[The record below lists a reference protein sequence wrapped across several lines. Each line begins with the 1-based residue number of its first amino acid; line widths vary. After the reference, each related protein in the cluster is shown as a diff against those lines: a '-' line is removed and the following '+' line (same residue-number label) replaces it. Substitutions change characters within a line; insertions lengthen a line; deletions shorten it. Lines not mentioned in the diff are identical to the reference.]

1 METLPENEP
10 ESKPGQTEPGQTEAE
25 TEAARW
31 RPWKPWETQRPLAG
45 GGTAW
50 VVNWHELQ
58 PGGGRIWKRRQF
70 KDRAKLDKW
79 FKREKT
85 RRTRLYELSHRSEQ
99 RGDAVSWWVRIAPP
113 DRSAIMRAVE
123 LMRVK
128 GGRLDG
134 MVEAVELYAATHL
147 TGAKLT
153 LAEVVNE
160 HLERLAKIKRPGTV
174 IDRRS
179 RLNTFVAAYGDTLA
193 AAITPATVEDWVL
206 STNRQPLQ
214 AARRRAVNA
223 LFTFAARRGYVPENP
238 VARVEKIASRSPD
251 EVAVFSPG
259 EVEAVLRAAQKVEPR
274 MVPFFALGFFAGL
287 RPQNELGKLDF
298 ANVNLEPGGKIKV
311 VRSTSKTD
319 RTRYVPIQPN
329 LRAWLRS
336 VPAARRTG
344 PVPYSRR
351 AFRRVLDAARVDRKG
366 RPVDF
371 TVEKGKPVF
380 KAGKEGVAVK
390 WSADVMRHT
399 FCTYRQAVIRNIHQ
413 LCEEAGN
420 TPHVA
425 RAHYLEPKEN
435 AEAEAALFWS
445 IKPTATTKASKA

>member
-1 METLPENEP
+1 METLPKNET
-10 ESKPGQTEPGQTEAE
+10 ESKADSPAE

-31 RPWKPWETQRPLAG
+31 RPWKPWETERPLAG
-45 GGTAW
+45 GGVAW

-58 PGGGRIWKRRQF
+58 PGGGRIWKRKQF
-70 KDRAKLDKW
+70 RDRAKLDKW
-79 FKREKT
+79 FKKEKT
-85 RRTRLYELSHRSEQ
+85 RRTRLYELAHRSEQ

-134 MVEAVELYAATHL
+134 MVEAVELYADTHL

-153 LAEVVNE
+153 LREVVDA
-160 HLERLAKIKRPGTV
+160 HLERLAKTKRPGTV
-174 IDRRS
+174 TDRRS
-179 RLNTFVAAYGDTLA
+179 RLNTFVEAYGDTLA

-223 LFTFAARRGYVPENP
+223 LFAFAVRRGYIHENP

-251 EVAVFSPG
+251 EVAVLSPG
-259 EVEAVLRAAQKVEPR
+259 EVEAVLRAAQKVEPS

-287 RPQNELGKLDF
+287 RPQNELRKLDF
-298 ANVNLEPGGKIKV
+298 GNANMEPGGKIKV

-319 RTRYVPIQPN
+319 RTRYVPMSSN

-336 VPAARRTG
+336 VQAESRTG
-344 PVPYSRR
+344 AVPYSRR
-351 AFRRVLDAARVDRKG
+351 AFRRVLDAARVDKKG

-380 KAGKEGVAVK
+380 KAGKEGVAVT

-399 FCTYRQAVIRNIHQ
+399 FCTNRQAIIRNIHQ

-425 RAHYLEPKEN
+425 RAHYLEPKEG
-435 AEAEAALFWS
+435 AEATAKEFWA
-445 IKPTATTKASKA
+445 IVPTSGKKASKA